1 MEGASVDGYRAPL
14 FVAWQLTNRCSARCL
29 ACCEESGPDKAWVDE
44 LSRVDA
50 LGLVQRIVDADIP
63 YVAFGGGEP
72 LGVPHCWELFELL
85 SNAGIALKIET
96 DGQHIDARAA
106 DRLAALDVQCIQISV
121 DGATPDHELAAEF
134 GMRYVHVP
142 IRYSGIEQG
151 ELTALT
157 KTFRELEGPFFVH
170 CFHGKHRGPA
180 AAAVG
185 RLTLDSVDRRV
196 ALAEMRQWSGTSEKY
211 DGLYSAVAFAELPDP
226 ATTSRFEF
234 DFPAAHAFDGFREAM
249 VHMARE
255 HDVLIALA
263 DRGWE
268 AHPDHPDW
276 DGRNAATKL
285 ADILAQ
291 THTMQEVLDEDSEYQ
306 GWLVSSEQ
314 MSRQIADL
322 LGRVDQGDR
331 EAAAPAAKLVGE
343 LKNTCNRCHSGYRN

>member
-1 MEGASVDGYRAPL
+1 MKISIAAPISLLLAACATTTVLGEVQPPLDTPVRAYDAAALVTLPERAPSDSPGL
-14 FVAWQLTNRCSARCL
+14 HHVYALSDNIV
-29 ACCEESGPDKAWVDE
+29 SGA
-44 LSRVDA
+44 
-50 LGLVQRIVDADIP
+50 
-63 YVAFGGGEP
+63 EP
-72 LGVPHCWELFELL
+72 EG
-85 SNAGIALKIET
+85 
-96 DGQHIDARAA
+96 RAA
-106 DRLAALDVQCIQISV
+106 FASLAERGIRTIVSV